1 MERSGRSDALTTS
14 GLCVHFEGV
23 KAVDEVDLEV
33 PRGRITGLIGPNGAG
48 KSTLFNAV
56 SGFVP
61 LTAGSVHLGE
71 WDVTGWSPTRIA
83 QHGLVRTFQDTRI
96 FKRLSVLE
104 NVELGIMN
112 TGLHGSVARE
122 TAGQVLELV
131 GVSHLA
137 DETAGNVSLG
147 DERRVGI
154 ARAVATDPDFLLL
167 DEPAAGLDEDETGEL
182 ARTIV
187 AVRDERGCGV
197 LLVEH
202 DMSVIFGICE
212 SIHVMDSGRTIA
224 VGNPD
229 EIRSNPAVIE
239 AYFGRN
245 HS

>member
-1 MERSGRSDALTTS
+1 MADRAERLTTS
-14 GLCVHFEGV
+14 GVCVYFEGV
-23 KAVDEVDLEV
+23 KAVDDVDLIVEK
-33 PRGRITGLIGPNGAG
+33 GRISGLIGPNGAG

-61 LTAGSVHLGE
+61 LTAGSVALGDQE
-71 WDVTGWSPTRIA
+71 ITKWSSTKIA

-96 FKRLSVLE
+96 FKRLTVLE
-104 NVELGIMN
+104 NVELGAMGA
-112 TGLHGSVARE
+112 GLHGEPGRRA
-122 TAGQVLELV
+122 AMDALELL
-131 GVSHLA
+131 GVQA
-137 DETAGNVSLG
+137 VAGEVAGAVSLG

-167 DEPAAGLDEDETGEL
+167 DEPAAGLDEEETAAL
-182 ARTIV
+182 SQNIV
-187 AVRDERGCGV
+187 AIREERGCGV

-212 SIHVMDSGRTIA
+212 HIHVLDSGRTIA
-224 VGNPD
+224 DGTPQEV
-229 EIRSNPAVIE
+229 RTNPAVIE